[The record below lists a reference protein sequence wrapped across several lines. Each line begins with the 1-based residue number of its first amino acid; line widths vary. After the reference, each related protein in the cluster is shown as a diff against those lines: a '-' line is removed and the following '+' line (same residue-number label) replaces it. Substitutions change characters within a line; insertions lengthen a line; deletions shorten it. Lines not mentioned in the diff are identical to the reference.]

1 MTFDNKIRLSLFYY
15 HFSGTV
21 KKLANPR
28 GLDDLL
34 LSSTGKYCFTF
45 NKEDESFTQWHID
58 SLLLE
63 DGLAGDDK
71 SQTEDFL
78 STVPESINS
87 KLYKDMKDL
96 FCYVQ
101 IEKGAKS
108 LSKTIPI
115 EDIVTLCRALG
126 YYPTEKE
133 TEDMMNEVDF
143 CSFNGAHKFMI
154 LVGEIHGL
162 C

>member
-1 MTFDNKIRLSLFYY
+1 MQVWHFNYY
-15 HFSGTV
+15 FSGTV

-58 SLLLE
+58 PLLLE
-63 DGLAGDDK
+63 DGLAGNDK

-78 STVPESINS
+78 STVPDNVNS
-87 KLYKDMKDL
+87 KLYKDMKDM

-101 IEKGAKS
+101 IEKGAKN

-133 TEDMMNEVDF
+133 TEDMMNEVDICNF
-143 CSFNGAHKFMI
+143 IGAHEIMI
-154 LVGEIHGL
+154 LTGEIYGL
-162 C
+162 R

>member
-1 MTFDNKIRLSLFYY
+1 M
-15 HFSGTV
+15 
-21 KKLANPR
+21 
-28 GLDDLL
+28 
-34 LSSTGKYCFTF
+34 
-45 NKEDESFTQWHID
+45 
-58 SLLLE
+58 LLE

-115 EDIVTLCRALG
+115 EDIATLCRALG

-154 LVGEIHGL
+154 LIGEIHGL

>member
-1 MTFDNKIRLSLFYY
+1 MIFFASSKE
-15 HFSGTV
+15 V

-45 NKEDESFTQWHID
+45 NKEDECFTQWHID
-58 SLLLE
+58 PLLLE
-63 DGLAGDDK
+63 DGLAGDTK
-71 SQTEDFL
+71 TQTEDFL
-78 STVPESINS
+78 STVPGNINS

-101 IEKGAKS
+101 IEKGAKA

-126 YYPTEKE
+126 FYPTEKE
-133 TEDMMNEVDF
+133 TEDMMNEVKVFDEIKSVHMFF
-143 CSFNGAHKFMI
+143 CSR
-154 LVGEIHGL
+154 
-162 C
+162 